1 MNVVVALNPV
11 SHQFRAL
18 AGGAIMHALIVLLV
32 WLSVFYFDLDLVSG
46 QWWLLLFWSWPV
58 WSLLLILHPVRSF
71 KRVAVPVSIG
81 IALLVPCIP
90 TAFAFTVWTL
100 GGFAP

>member
-1 MNVVVALNPV
+1 MNAVVAFNPV

-18 AGGAIMHALIVLLV
+18 AGGAIVHAFIVLLV
-32 WLSVFYFDLDLVSG
+32 WLGVFYADLDLIPG
-46 QWWLLLFWSWPV
+46 HWWLLLFWLWPV
-58 WSLLLILHPVRSF
+58 WPFLLILHPVRTL
-71 KRVAVPVSIG
+71 KRVAMPVAIG

-90 TAFAFTVWTL
+90 TVLAFTSWTF